1 MDLSIIVPTLN
12 EEARIA
18 SVLERLRAI
27 DGVGEIIVVDGGS
40 SDGTVAAAR
49 AVAARHGTSG
59 ATASSPSSVGAAAS
73 PATSTSPDST
83 STGECQQQASG
94 RSPAI
99 RLAHAP
105 RGRGT
110 QMNVGARIAFG
121 DALLFLHADATL
133 PVTAAQWVAGALAK
147 PDVVAGAFRVRTV
160 ADGPRRWLA
169 PFLRLADLRS
179 RITRLPYGDQAL
191 FVRREAFER
200 VGGFPEQPLMEDL
213 ELALRLRRL
222 GRIEIVPAVVE
233 VSGRRFLAHPIM
245 AVLAMRIFP
254 LLYRLGVSPRLLAR
268 LYGNPR

>member
-1 MDLSIIVPTLN
+1 MDLSVIVPTLN
-12 EEARIA
+12 EETRIA
-18 SVLERLRAI
+18 SALERLCAI

-40 SDGTVAAAR
+40 SDGTVDAAR
-49 AVAARHGTSG
+49 AVATRQGTSR
-59 ATASSPSSVGAAAS
+59 AA
-73 PATSTSPDST
+73 
-83 STGECQQQASG
+83 
-94 RSPAI
+94 AI
-99 RLAHAP
+99 RLAHAA

-133 PVTAAQWVAGALAK
+133 PVTAAQWVARALAK
-147 PDVVAGAFRVRTV
+147 PSVVAGAFRVRTI
-160 ADGPRRWLA
+160 ADGPRRWMA

-179 RITRLPYGDQAL
+179 RMTRLPYGDQAL
-191 FVRREAFER
+191 FVRRDAFER

-213 ELALRLRRL
+213 EIALRLRRL

-233 VSGRRFLAHPIM
+233 VSGRRFLAHPIR
-245 AVLAMRIFP
+245 AALAMRIFP